1 MLAAEAGTLEHMD
14 LKFTFGAS
22 NPLPLASEGAGSAS
36 LPGGLGGPGAGM
48 CELRVRLNT
57 AERSLLCEGVSGDGV
72 AYSSAEKKLAGED
85 IASLASALRSVIAR
99 GGAELPEPMLGSV
112 SAISLQLDGR
122 EAEAL
127 TELGLMVSPG
137 GAILAQIDE
146 ALQARTGI
154 TAGTPIRRE
163 S

>member
-1 MLAAEAGTLEHMD
+1 MD

-36 LPGGLGGPGAGM
+36 SLGAGNGM
-48 CELRVRLNT
+48 CELRVTLNN
-57 AERSLLCEGVSGDGV
+57 ADALLRCEGVSGDGV
-72 AYSSAEKKLAGED
+72 AYSSAEKKLAAD
-85 IASLASALRSVIAR
+85 DSASLAAALRSAIAR

-112 SAISLQLDGR
+112 SAIALSLGGR

-127 TELGLMVSPG
+127 TELGLMVSAG
-137 GAILAQIDE
+137 SVVLAQVDE

-154 TAGTPIRRE
+154 AAGTPIRVE
-163 S
+163 N